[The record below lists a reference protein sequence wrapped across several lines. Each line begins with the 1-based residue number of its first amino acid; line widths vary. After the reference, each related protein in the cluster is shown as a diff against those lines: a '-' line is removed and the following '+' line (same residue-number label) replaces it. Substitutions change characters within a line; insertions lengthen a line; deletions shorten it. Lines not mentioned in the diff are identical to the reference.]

1 MLIKAIQES
10 HSLLQKEIEY
20 REKLARKVQ
29 EGEGFLKEQQAQ
41 IEELQKQNKEILK
54 KMEETN

>member
-29 EGEGFLKEQQAQ
+29 EGESFLKEQQQ
-41 IEELQKQNKEILK
+41 MIDDLQRQLDEVKSKQPQSP
-54 KMEETN
+54 

>member
-41 IEELQKQNKEILK
+41 IEELKKEI
-54 KMEETN
+54 EELNL